1 MQRATTC
8 VTDCPSGSS
17 WRCQGALTEQQLLS
31 TLSAGGDTHWW
42 RESGPSRALRGSN
55 SSFLQ
60 ARRRKK
66 QKKLSTTPQS
76 HFVILREAISLA
88 LHLRCYLVSV
98 SAVCIYLSFQLGSA
112 AIQQLNSGGKVT
124 QRLTRDTST
133 KRRGF
138 PLLPHKRSEE
148 AFLTLPSSYPQMI
161 EAHPLHARDHLTLTS
176 GIHICFATHE
186 GFQNLDD
193 TSCNK
198 CVTVKNLYLRKQR
211 HKRMWQT
218 LLSTAPWGLT
228 LHCGCILFSLS
239 PSVVLSKTRLY
250 YQ

>member
-1 MQRATTC
+1 MERIWPLQSSERQQQLLFTGEEKEETKKKTKHHTTESFRN
-8 VTDCPSGSS
+8 PSGSN
-17 WRCQGALTEQQLLS
+17 LS
-31 TLSAGGDTHWW
+31 C
-42 RESGPSRALRGSN
+42 
-55 SSFLQ
+55 
-60 ARRRKK
+60 
-66 QKKLSTTPQS
+66 
-76 HFVILREAISLA
+76 
-88 LHLRCYLVSV
+88 LRCYLVSV

-161 EAHPLHARDHLTLTS
+161 EAHPLHARDRLTLTS
-176 GIHICFATHE
+176 GIHICFATHA

-211 HKRMWQT
+211 HKRM
-218 LLSTAPWGLT
+218 
-228 LHCGCILFSLS
+228 
-239 PSVVLSKTRLY
+239 
-250 YQ
+250 